1 MYASL
6 SAGCVGIGGVA
17 FDRLAAMAKAA
28 GFEGIDP
35 PVGEIQQAGSG
46 KAADDVRR
54 KHGLKWGSFG
64 LPVEFRK
71 DEAAFERGIAGLRT
85 LAPLLAEV
93 GVQRCSTWLLP
104 GHNELDYA
112 ANFEQHRRRLAGAA
126 KILADFNIRLGL
138 EFVGPKTL
146 ADAFKYPFAR
156 TMPQMLEL
164 CEAIGTPNMGLLLDS
179 FHWYTSGATG
189 DDLLKLL
196 DNDKIVVVHVNDARA
211 GRGPDEQIDNER
223 ALPTDTGVIDLKTFV
238 GCLRQLA
245 YDGPLAAEPFMPEL
259 AKQPAE
265 QTLAQVRASIKRM
278 LALA

>member
-6 SAGCVGIGGVA
+6 TPGCVGISGVT
-17 FDRLAAMAKAA
+17 FGNLAAMAKAA

-35 PVGEIQQAGSG
+35 PVGEIQQAGSAA
-46 KAADDVRR
+46 AADDVRR

-71 DEAAFERGIAGLRT
+71 DEAAFERGIAALRT
-85 LAPLLAEV
+85 LAPLLAQV

-112 ANFEQHRRRLAGAA
+112 ANFEQHRRRLAEAA
-126 KILADFNIRLGL
+126 KILADVNIRLGL

-146 ADAFKYPFAR
+146 ADNFKHPFAR
-156 TMPQMLEL
+156 TMPQMLDL
-164 CEAIGTPNMGLLLDS
+164 CQAIGTPNMGLLLDS

-189 DDLLKLL
+189 DDMLKLL
-196 DNDKIVVVHVNDARA
+196 DNRRIVVVHVNDARP
-211 GRGPDEQIDNER
+211 GRGPDQQIDNER
-223 ALPTDTGVIDLKTFV
+223 ALPADTGVIDLKTFI

-259 AKQPAE
+259 AKQPVE
-265 QTLAQVRASIKRM
+265 RTLAQVRAAMKRM